1 MLGESGIGWLPY
13 VIERMD
19 HEFKGRF
26 QDLELKMLPSEYW
39 RRQCKACFQTD
50 RIGFKLVEDLG
61 VETLM
66 WGSDYPHSDGTW
78 PESQKVFA
86 EQFSVLPDDVVRKLT
101 YENAGRFYGILK
113 D

>member
-1 MLGESGIGWLPY
+1 
-13 VIERMD
+13 
-19 HEFKGRF
+19 
-26 QDLELKMLPSEYW
+26 
-39 RRQCKACFQTD
+39 
-50 RIGFKLVEDLG
+50 
-61 VETLM
+61 M

-86 EQFSVLPDDVVRKLT
+86 EQFSVLPDDVVRKIT